1 MSSIK
6 ALKQNSTRISSLQ
19 KEKKLQSLY
28 FKIHCNVI
36 NASFYR
42 FVGIF
47 FYTHNE
53 NYIAFS
59 VFLLYYQ
66 ISQFSV

>member
-6 ALKQNSTRISSLQ
+6 TLKQNNTRISSLQ
-19 KEKKLQSLY
+19 KEKKLQSFN

-42 FVGIF
+42 FLGIL
-47 FYTHNE
+47 FYTYKKY
-53 NYIAFS
+53 YIAFS
-59 VFLLYYQ
+59 VFLLYY
-66 ISQFSV
+66 